1 MLRFFIVLIF
11 TISSF
16 QVHAGWKSKV
26 VIAGFTEHYISR
38 TMLTAVLEG
47 KNIERAISI
56 AKQVSKSSIGRKYLY
71 NLLSENLITEP
82 HGFAASNASTIITGA
97 NLGTNDFTKKLNY
110 EMTNYHAHRIAFAT
124 LSKEMKKEKKYY
136 CINKLQIYDE
146 NAYIPFNYYTNPVKE
161 WQFGAHKE
169 LVSGQ
174 KRNDHLEHDHI
185 PSIAA
190 VLLYLQ
196 RRDGGKLLKRDDRS
210 YGQIV
215 HDNATALEV
224 TDVNHRAGR
233 TYFNKNTVSQIN
245 NDSMDLLQA
254 TIDDLSYHFKNSKKI
269 SAEMKQ
275 AFVDI
280 YARNAYL
287 CLYR

>member
-1 MLRFFIVLIF
+1 MIKFLFILILVF
-11 TISSF
+11 SSF
-16 QVHAGWKSKV
+16 QANAGWKSKV
-26 VIAGFTEHYISR
+26 VIAGFTEQYIAR

-56 AKQVSKSSIGRKYLY
+56 AKQISKSSLGRKYLY
-71 NLLSENLITEP
+71 NLLSESLITDP
-82 HGFAASNASTIITGA
+82 HSFAATNAGTIISGA
-97 NLGTNDFTKKLNY
+97 SLGTNDFTKKLNY
-110 EMTNYHAHRIAFAT
+110 EMTNYNAHRLAFGI
-124 LSKEMKKEKKYY
+124 LSKEMKKEKRYY
-136 CINKLQIYDE
+136 CINKLQIYDK
-146 NAYIPFNYYTNPVKE
+146 NADIPFRYYTNPVKE

-169 LVSGQ
+169 LVSVQ

-196 RRDGGKLLKRDDRS
+196 KRDGGVLLKRDDKGS
-210 YGQIV
+210 GQIV

-224 TDVNHRAGR
+224 SAVIHKLGR
-233 TYFNKNTVSQIN
+233 TYFSKNTPSQIN
-245 NDSMDLLQA
+245 NDAMDLLQA
-254 TIDDLSYHFKNSKKI
+254 TINDLSYHFKNSRRLTSDMRQTFI
-269 SAEMKQ
+269 
-275 AFVDI
+275 DI